1 MSFDE
6 PRKPLSMDGFAVD
19 ELKLLLD
26 VSRQLGAP
34 IALRPLLDYIEQA
47 ALTVLSCER
56 ATVFLYDA
64 QRDELRSQ
72 VATGVEELRF
82 PATSGIAGH
91 VAKTGEII
99 NVPDAYAD
107 DRFNRDIDKQTGFR
121 TRNLLTVPLSGQ
133 DGSRVGVLQVL
144 NKTGG
149 PFVRH
154 DEALAETLSTVA
166 GVALHRQILLDEFAE
181 KQRLQHEL
189 GVAREIQQ
197 AQLPTEQPTL
207 AGYDIAGWNRP
218 ATETGGDC
226 FSFIPMPDGRLG
238 LMLADATGH
247 GIGPALMVAE
257 WRALTRAMV
266 HLCDDVATITQH
278 VNDVLREDLPP
289 DRFVT
294 ALFGFLEPKS
304 GRLDYIAAG
313 QGPLLHYHASDDSVE
328 AINAT
333 TFPLG
338 IIEDAE
344 FGPTAIIALAPGDM
358 LLLATDGFYEWHN
371 GGREEFGSARVSDV
385 IREHRPKPAAEIITA
400 LQQAVEA
407 FGGDVAQ
414 EDDLTAILIK
424 RL

>member
-1 MSFDE
+1 MSTIE
-6 PRKPLSMDGFAVD
+6 TRNGLSVDNFSVD

-26 VSRQLGAP
+26 VSSRLGAP
-34 IALRPLLDYIEQA
+34 LALRPLLDHIEHA
-47 ALTVLSCER
+47 ALAVLNCER
-56 ATVFLYDA
+56 ATVFLYDEP
-64 QRDELRSQ
+64 RDELRSQ
-72 VATGVEELRF
+72 VATGVQELRF
-82 PATSGIAGH
+82 PATSGIAGT
-91 VAKTGEII
+91 VVKTGQII

-107 DRFNRDIDKQTGFR
+107 KRFNRDIDKQTGFR
-121 TRNLLTVPLSGQ
+121 TRNLLTVPLTGQ

-144 NKTGG
+144 NKDGG
-149 PFVRH
+149 AFSEH
-154 DEALAETLSTVA
+154 DEELARTLSTVA
-166 GVALHRQILLDEFAE
+166 GVALQRQMLLDEYAE
-181 KQRLQHEL
+181 KQRLAHEL

-197 AQLPTEQPTL
+197 AQLPTEQPKL
-207 AGYDIAGWNRP
+207 NGYDIAGWNRP

-266 HLCDDVATITQH
+266 HLCDDVAVITKH
-278 VNDVLREDLPP
+278 VNDVLGEDLPP

-294 ALFGFLEPKS
+294 AMFGFLEPTS
-304 GRLDYIAAG
+304 GQIDYIAAG
-313 QGPLLHYHASDDSVE
+313 QGPLLHYHAHSDSVE

-338 IIEDAE
+338 IIENAE
-344 FGPTAIIALAPGDM
+344 FGPPAIISMAVGDM

-371 GGREEFGSARVSDV
+371 PAREEFGAHRVSELM
-385 IREHRPKPAAEIITA
+385 RKHRDRPAVEIIDV
-400 LQQAVEA
+400 LQREA
-407 FGGDVAQ
+407 ERFGGEVAQ

-424 RL
+424 RV